1 MSLFI
6 STTFYKDKKK
16 VTDVLNI
23 LQKLNVKN
31 VELGSNHIWQSNIEK
46 NIKKYN
52 FNYLVHNYFPVPKKN
67 LIINIASK
75 STKTR
80 LDSIRHIKNSILF
93 SKKIKAKIYTF
104 HPGFIED
111 PISESDGKK
120 NYDFKFK
127 KFTNSKKK
135 YEECFQNMIISLKEI
150 STFAKK
156 NNISLSIE
164 TEGSRKKNFCFMY
177 HYDEYLRLY
186 KFFSNKDFGLN
197 LNIGHLNLAYKLLKF
212 RKSIFIKKLKKY
224 IVAFEL
230 SHNNG
235 LDDQHLPLKKNAWY
249 WKYLNMQEF
258 SKIPKILEFRN
269 TAISDL
275 KSNIELFK
283 YETKKI

>member
-1 MSLFI
+1 
-6 STTFYKDKKK
+6 
-16 VTDVLNI
+16 
-23 LQKLNVKN
+23 
-31 VELGSNHIWQSNIEK
+31 
-46 NIKKYN
+46 
-52 FNYLVHNYFPVPKKN
+52 
-67 LIINIASK
+67 
-75 STKTR
+75 
-80 LDSIRHIKNSILF
+80 
-93 SKKIKAKIYTF
+93 
-104 HPGFIED
+104 
-111 PISESDGKK
+111 
-120 NYDFKFK
+120 
-127 KFTNSKKK
+127 
-135 YEECFQNMIISLKEI
+135 
-150 STFAKK
+150 
-156 NNISLSIE
+156 
-164 TEGSRKKNFCFMY
+164 MY

-197 LNIGHLNLAYKLLKF
+197 LNIGHLNLASKLLKF